1 MKMRT
6 QKTFMFLLLLSFLF
20 ADYVSVSE
28 SAISFKGLIEKAST
42 YTSRLFSNFDRNKLN
57 EILKKYE
64 KHVHLDAKDKPEWE
78 QSIEILE
85 RDGYL
90 NSSIFK
96 AKSEDEK
103 ETFLKS
109 AITNFQKNNNLKATG
124 KLDQDTINFISK
136 PRCANPDIINGINT
150 MRKIANKPTFKPWW
164 RNEKKKSLTY
174 AFYNDKDILD
184 STKSLFQEAFNRW
197 SKVTTL
203 NFKLTKFT
211 SHDLDIVIG
220 FVNVDGKGKSVG
232 GTFISNKP
240 NYNIGIIYL
249 DEKYSKV
256 NLESVVM
263 HQIGHLLGLE
273 HSHVEQAIMYPIMSP
288 TKKIQFVNDDLKRI
302 QQIYP
307 LK

>member
-1 MKMRT
+1 
-6 QKTFMFLLLLSFLF
+6 
-20 ADYVSVSE
+20 
-28 SAISFKGLIEKAST
+28 
-42 YTSRLFSNFDRNKLN
+42 
-57 EILKKYE
+57 
-64 KHVHLDAKDKPEWE
+64 VHLDAKDYPEWE
-78 QSIEILE
+78 NLIEILE
-85 RDGYL
+85 TEGYL
-90 NSSIFK
+90 NTSIFK
-96 AKSEDEK
+96 AKSEDQK
-103 ETFLKS
+103 ETFVIS
-109 AITNFQKNNNLKATG
+109 AITNFQENNNLKATG
-124 KLDQDTINFISK
+124 KLDQDTVNLLSK

-150 MRKIANKPTFKPWW
+150 MRKIGNKPTFKPWW

-203 NFKLTKFT
+203 NFKLTKVI
-211 SHDLDIVIG
+211 SKDLDILIV
-220 FVNVDGKGKSVG
+220 FKNADGKGKFVG
-232 GTFISNKP
+232 GTSIINK
-240 NYNIGIIYL
+240 YGIIYL
-249 DEKYSKV
+249 DKKYSNV

-273 HSHVEQAIMYPIMSP
+273 HSHVKEAIMYPIMSP

>member
-90 NSSIFK
+90 NSSFFK
-96 AKSEDEK
+96 AKSEDESV
-103 ETFLKS
+103 TFLKS
-109 AITNFQKNNNLKATG
+109 AIANFQKNNNLKATG
-124 KLDQDTINFISK
+124 KLDQDTINFILK
-136 PRCANPDIINGINT
+136 PRCANPDITNGINT
-150 MRKIANKPTFKPWW
+150 MRKIGNKPTFKPWW
-164 RNEKKKSLTY
+164 RNEKKNSLTY

-203 NFKLTKFT
+203 NFKLTKVI
-211 SHDLDIVIG
+211 SKDLDILIV
-220 FVNVDGKGKSVG
+220 FKNADGKGKFVG
-232 GTFISNKP
+232 GTSIINK
-240 NYNIGIIYL
+240 YGIIYL
-249 DEKYSKV
+249 DKKYSNV

-273 HSHVEQAIMYPIMSP
+273 HSHVEEAIMYPIMSP

>member
-1 MKMRT
+1 
-6 QKTFMFLLLLSFLF
+6 LLLSFLF

-28 SAISFKGLIEKAST
+28 SAIPFKINGLFEKAST
-42 YTSRLFSNFDRNKLN
+42 YTPRLLSNFDRNKRN
-57 EILKKYE
+57 EILKKYT
-64 KHVHLDAKDKPEWE
+64 KYVHLDAKDTPEWMK
-78 QSIEILE
+78 SIEILE

-90 NSSIFK
+90 NSSFFK
-96 AKSEDEK
+96 DKSEDESV
-103 ETFLKS
+103 TLLKS
-109 AITNFQKNNNLKATG
+109 AIANIQKNNNLKATG
-124 KLDQDTINFISK
+124 KLDQDTINFILK
-136 PRCANPDIINGINT
+136 PRCANPDITNGINT
-150 MRKIANKPTFKPWW
+150 MRKIGNKPTFKPWW
-164 RNEKKKSLTY
+164 RNEKKNSLTY

-203 NFKLTKFT
+203 NFKLTKVI
-211 SHDLDIVIG
+211 SKDLDILIV
-220 FVNVDGKGKSVG
+220 FKNADGKGKFVG
-232 GTFISNKP
+232 GTSIINK
-240 NYNIGIIYL
+240 YGIIYL
-249 DEKYSKV
+249 DKKYSNV

-273 HSHVEQAIMYPIMSP
+273 HSHVEEAIMYPIMSP